1 MNDNQRNVVTKRM
14 RAVRRRDTQQEL
26 IVRSVAHRMGLRFR
40 TCVKTLPGSPDL
52 VFSRHLVCIFVHGCF
67 WHRHDGC
74 SKASTPKSNQNF
86 WTDKFAANIARDLA
100 KSAKLTALG
109 WRVAAIWQ
117 CETEDVAV
125 LQKKL
130 SKIFGVRR
138 ASHSRAIATKR
149 QRTQL

>member
-1 MNDNQRNVVTKRM
+1 MKDLKQNLVAKRM
-14 RAVRRRDTQQEL
+14 RAVRRRDTPQEL
-26 IVRSVAHRMGLRFR
+26 AVRSIAHRMGLRFR
-40 TCVKTLPGSPDL
+40 TCVESLPGSPDL
-52 VFSRHLVCIFVHGCF
+52 VFPHHRVCIFVHGCF

-117 CETEDVAV
+117 CETEDMAV

-138 ASHSRAIATKR
+138 ASHSHGIATKR
-149 QRTQL
+149 RRTQL